1 MGQTQIEPLEP
12 YFCRRSK
19 RNAMNQTIINIEDD
33 DTPVILD
40 LATSSTMED
49 FGIR

>member
-19 RNAMNQTIINIEDD
+19 RNTMNQTIINIKDD
-33 DTPVILD
+33 DTPVISD
-40 LATSSTMED
+40 LATSSTTED